1 MIGPG
6 FCAVRTHHILSRQ
19 CDGGHIVHR
28 PLLLTVDTG
37 GGSVY
42 TVNQAKGKTMFCP
55 PIPDELKPFF
65 ETPVY
70 EFESMPKYYNP
81 GKAVVEDVETL
92 NGATIFTI
100 KFLGAGLYGKC
111 VVRHRGEEHDACIV
125 FTEILSRTRFVKTSE
140 FSAGR
145 TPGNAIAQ
153 VIVQHRYGRLM
164 ASRFEKAVND
174 ALA

>member
-1 MIGPG
+1 
-6 FCAVRTHHILSRQ
+6 
-19 CDGGHIVHR
+19 
-28 PLLLTVDTG
+28 
-37 GGSVY
+37 
-42 TVNQAKGKTMFCP
+42 MFCP

-70 EFESMPKYYNP
+70 EFESMPTPYTP
-81 GKAVVEDVETL
+81 ERAVVEDVETL

-100 KFLGAGLYGKC
+100 KFLGTGLYGKC
-111 VVRHRGEEHDACIV
+111 VVRHRGKKHEACIV
-125 FTEILSRTRFVKTSE
+125 FITIASRTRFVRTSE

-145 TPGNAIAQ
+145 TAGNAIAQ
-153 VIVQHRYGRLM
+153 VIVQHKLGRLM

>member
-1 MIGPG
+1 
-6 FCAVRTHHILSRQ
+6 
-19 CDGGHIVHR
+19 
-28 PLLLTVDTG
+28 
-37 GGSVY
+37 
-42 TVNQAKGKTMFCP
+42 MFCP

-70 EFESMPKYYNP
+70 EFESMPTPHTP
-81 GKAVVEDVETL
+81 GRAVVENIEILD
-92 NGATIFTI
+92 GATIFTI
-100 KFLGAGLYGKC
+100 KFLSAGLYGKC
-111 VVRHRGEEHDACIV
+111 VVRHREKEYEECEACIV
-125 FTEILSRTRFVKTSE
+125 FIEILSRTRFVKTSE

-153 VIVQHRYGRLM
+153 VIVQHKLGRLM